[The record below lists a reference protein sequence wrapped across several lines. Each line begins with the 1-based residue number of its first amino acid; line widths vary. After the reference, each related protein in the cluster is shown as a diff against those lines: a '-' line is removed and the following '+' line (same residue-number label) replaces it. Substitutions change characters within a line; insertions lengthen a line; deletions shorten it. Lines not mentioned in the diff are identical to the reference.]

1 MRSNLLHVAK
11 MRVFG
16 KSLFIFKFSYLK
28 DLFDERED
36 NREDNRDE
44 LVNKE
49 LLTEK
54 RGSRF

>member
-1 MRSNLLHVAK
+1 MINLILIMFVILIL
-11 MRVFG
+11 M
-16 KSLFIFKFSYLK
+16 SLYICEK
-28 DLFDERED
+28 FDE
-36 NREDNRDE
+36 REDNRDE

>member
-1 MRSNLLHVAK
+1 MINLILIMFVILILMSFYICEK
-11 MRVFG
+11 
-16 KSLFIFKFSYLK
+16 
-28 DLFDERED
+28 FDEHED

-49 LLTEK
+49 LITEK